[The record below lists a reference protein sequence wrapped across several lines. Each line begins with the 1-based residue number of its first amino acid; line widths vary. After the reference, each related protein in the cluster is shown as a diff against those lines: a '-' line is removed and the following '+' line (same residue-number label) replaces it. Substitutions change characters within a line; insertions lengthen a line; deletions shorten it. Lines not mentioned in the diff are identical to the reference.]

1 MIAQQALVRLG
12 ISFGILAA
20 GFLAAQLLTRVLLW
34 TYRTKHKIV
43 SLGADR
49 KLKTAKYFIMTIAIV
64 AALAYAKADA
74 LEGIANATIDALP
87 EIFTAILLLIL
98 GIIIANFATDVLER
112 AFLTV
117 GIADYT
123 GAYEKRQMFKLIF
136 TAARILLY
144 FVAIEFVMPL
154 FGIKSA
160 ALSATIRIVVYCSFG
175 ILALLVFFG
184 MRSIVENWVAG
195 FYVRGSGNFKPG
207 IRIAINGESGEI
219 SEISNIDT
227 TIYTDSGYIMKIP
240 NNEFLKKEVKFE
252 RIRSELKALSEIK
265 NHFVAQKPSHCG
277 PASAEMILSIFG
289 HDDINQHLIAGL
301 AGTEVGKG
309 THPDRLRQAVEE
321 LTEGRVL
328 GHWISISKIID
339 LKQELKSWLNDGAL
353 IIIDFKRSA
362 VFPTSKSTKAHYAVC
377 LGIEGE
383 DLLILDPSL
392 PKGGVYLAN
401 HQDVQRGMNTYSDL
415 IKGKRGY
422 LVLAPKGTPAYWRL
436 RKGLVYADR
445 DLYGKLSIGLE
456 EKFESLIRKSAF
468 IKNVLPESLR
478 TYIREYEERYRIG
491 RLWRP
496 ENNKSI

>member
-1 MIAQQALVRLG
+1 MIAQQALIRLG
-12 ISFGILAA
+12 ISFSILAL
-20 GFLAAQLLTRVLLW
+20 GFLAAQLLTKVLLW
-34 TYRTKHKIV
+34 TYRTRRKIV
-43 SLGADR
+43 SLDADR

-64 AALAYAKADA
+64 AALAYANADA
-74 LEGIANATIDALP
+74 LKEITNATMDALP

-98 GIIIANFATDVLER
+98 GIIIANFATDILER
-112 AFLTV
+112 AFSSV
-117 GIADYT
+117 GIADYA
-123 GAYEKRQMFKLIF
+123 GVYEKRQMFKLIF
-136 TAARILLY
+136 TATRILLY
-144 FVAIEFVMPL
+144 LLVIEFVMPL
-154 FGIKSA
+154 FGIRSS
-160 ALSATIRIVVYCSFG
+160 ALSATIRIVVYGSFA

-195 FYVRGSGNFKPG
+195 FYVRGSGSFKPG
-207 IRIAINGESGEI
+207 TRIVINGESGEI
-219 SEISNIDT
+219 SEISKIDT
-227 TIYTDSGYIMKIP
+227 TIYTDSGYIMRIP

-265 NHFVAQKPSHCG
+265 SHFVAQKPSHCG

-289 HDDINQHLIAGL
+289 HGDINQHMIAGL

-328 GHWISISKIID
+328 GHWISITKIID

-353 IIIDFKRSA
+353 MILDFKRA
-362 VFPTSKSTKAHYAVC
+362 EVFPTSTSTKAHYAVC

-392 PKGGVYLAN
+392 PKGGVYLA
-401 HQDVQRGMNTYSDL
+401 HYQDVQRGMNTYSEL

-445 DLYGKLSIGLE
+445 DLYGKLGKGLE

-478 TYIREYEERYRIG
+478 NYIREYEERYKIG

-496 ENNKSI
+496 EKTT